1 VAWAEE
7 TAPIPVYQTLDELA
21 GKRFAYVNG
30 SVYNQRIQALLDGT
44 TEEFYASLPDC
55 VAAVEAGKVDAA
67 VQLSYCCQIV
77 VNRKG
82 GTVAL
87 LPVAAGRRWIIQAV
101 FGGELYSRGEDLSV
115 HKQGV
120 PKIALAVLLAT
131 AVYFAVFV
139 WVDAAG
145 TRSFGFCTLRWLLST
160 MVSTLLEIL
169 LLWK

>member
-1 VAWAEE
+1 MKDRYWL
-7 TAPIPVYQTLDELA
+7 IY
-21 GKRFAYVNG
+21 
-30 SVYNQRIQALLDGT
+30 LL
-44 TEEFYASLPDC
+44 L
-55 VAAVEAGKVDAA
+55 AA
-67 VQLSYCCQIV
+67 VQIVLGNFLNLGQLITVCILPLLVLSLPVRYNTSLVLLITFATALAV
-77 VNRKG
+77 DLLTHG
-82 GTVAL
+82 IPGLGAVAL

-101 FGGELYSRGEDLSV
+101 FGAELYSRGEDLSV

-120 PKIALAVLLAT
+120 LKIALAVLLAT

-160 MVSTLLEIL
+160 LVSTALEIL

>member
-1 VAWAEE
+1 MKDRYWLIYILLVAVQIVLGNFLNLGQMI
-7 TAPIPVYQTLDELA
+7 TVC
-21 GKRFAYVNG
+21 
-30 SVYNQRIQALLDGT
+30 LLPLLVL
-44 TEEFYASLPDC
+44 SLP
-55 VAAVEAGKVDAA
+55 VKYSSPAVLLITFATAMVVD
-67 VQLSYCCQIV
+67 VLTHGIP
-77 VNRKG
+77 G
-82 GTVAL
+82 LGTVAL
-87 LPVAAGRRWIIQAV
+87 LPVAAGKRWIIQAV
-101 FGGELYSRGEDLSV
+101 FGGELYARGEDLSV

-160 MVSTLLEIL
+160 LVSTLLEIL

>member
-1 VAWAEE
+1 MKDRYWLIYLLLV
-7 TAPIPVYQTLDELA
+7 TVQIVL
-21 GKRFAYVNG
+21 G
-30 SVYNQRIQALLDGT
+30 SFLNLGQLITVCLLPLLVL
-44 TEEFYASLPDC
+44 SLP
-55 VAAVEAGKVDAA
+55 VKYSTPKVLLITFATAMMVDILTHG
-67 VQLSYCCQIV
+67 VL
-77 VNRKG
+77 G
-82 GTVAL
+82 LGTVAL

-101 FGGELYSRGEDLSV
+101 FGDELYARGEDLSV

-145 TRSFGFCTLRWLLST
+145 TRSFGFCALRWLLSSL
-160 MVSTLLEIL
+160 VSTLLEIL